1 LKIGSIVVDCTE
13 FDRMMTFW
21 QEALH
26 YLPREPAG
34 DGWVVLIDPE
44 GKSPNISL
52 NRILE
57 KTASRN
63 SLHLDLY
70 TNDREGE
77 VERLVKLGAILHPQI
92 YEPDEDFRVLEDPE
106 GNLFCIVQ
114 KT

>member
-1 LKIGSIVVDCTE
+1 MKIGSIVIDCTE
-13 FDRMMTFW
+13 FNRMMTFW
-21 QEALH
+21 QEAL
-26 YLPREPAG
+26 YYVPRESAD
-34 DGWVVLIDPE
+34 DGWVVLRDPK

-52 NRILE
+52 NRVSE
-57 KTASRN
+57 KTSSRN

-77 VERLVKLGAILHPQI
+77 VERLLKIGATVHPQT
-92 YEPDEDFRVLEDPE
+92 YELDEDFRVLEDPE